1 MEMILSKK
9 TNFKNIYECF
19 KNLSNNKYYKTYK
32 YYTNNKYYTT
42 IQHSLHK
49 YGIQNS
55 LIPNSD
61 KLVGSKIKIA
71 SHIIFM
77 P

>member
-1 MEMILSKK
+1 MNALKIYQI
-9 TNFKNIYECF
+9 TNTIKH
-19 KNLSNNKYYKTYK
+19 
-32 YYTNNKYYTT
+32 TNNKYYTT

-55 LIPNSD
+55 LTPNSD
-61 KLVGSKIKIA
+61 KSVGSKIKIP
-71 SHIIFM
+71 SRIIFM